1 MQDPDLRDKGGGGG
15 GGRSSGPL
23 DKAGG
28 RSPKKI
34 FSALRASVWTKNKG
48 GGGGAPPGPSPGSGT
63 GYIYEINKI
72 TFVFQSIFAD
82 KERK

>member
-1 MQDPDLRDKGGGGG
+1 MQDPDLRDKG

-48 GGGGAPPGPSPGSGT
+48 GGGGGAPPGPYPGSGT

-82 KERK
+82 KERE

>member
-1 MQDPDLRDKGGGGG
+1 MWGPVIQNPGIRGGKGGVVSKKFVPCLF
-15 GGRSSGPL
+15 RPFGPQFGL
-23 DKAGG
+23 
-28 RSPKKI
+28 KI
-34 FSALRASVWTKNKG
+34 R

>member
-1 MQDPDLRDKGGGGG
+1 MTDPDLRDKGGAVSKKKSFRPFGPHFGLKITGGVA
-15 GGRSSGPL
+15 P
-23 DKAGG
+23 
-28 RSPKKI
+28 
-34 FSALRASVWTKNKG
+34 
-48 GGGGAPPGPSPGSGT
+48 PPGPYPGSGT